1 MAEQELKL
9 HVPKDGRAGV
19 EKELLRGRVT
29 RVHLQAFYFDTP
41 ERDLVKAKIAL
52 RLRREGQQWVQTLKM
67 PGEHS
72 LSRIEINHDRPSA
85 DLDLSVYDG
94 EPFAAV
100 LAKHAST
107 LAICYE
113 TDVHRVLRQT
123 RHALGQVEIAFDTGL
138 LRAGTLEL
146 PISEIEFEL
155 KRGQLAAVFAL
166 GKKWQQTHGLILDVR
181 SKSERG
187 DRLALLDAELTAISE
202 EKSER
207 QESARRQAIAQFW
220 AARTAENISLH
231 PKIQAQAA
239 LAAVSAECLDQII
252 RNAAVLAEVDTAD
265 IYQAGGAEHVHQ
277 LRVGIRRLRS
287 AWSFFN
293 GIAVLPPAELRAEIK
308 LHFAKLGGT
317 RDDDVLKETL
327 LPVLSAAGQPPLVLD
342 DGQTPTDTENVTL
355 SRAFQSWLLDMLAW
369 TVLPVAPVAP
379 PLIITTAPLEVHS
392 PTQQPAQQP
401 ALEPPHTAITTAR
414 SLALQARDAS
424 SKASKAVQ
432 SPTDPAA
439 AAPATQ
445 QQGTPTESFG
455 QVATHAAQ
463 MVSAQVAP
471 QLPAHATAQA
481 VTTVSLKIQKP
492 LTLKEALVK
501 KLKKWHRRLL
511 QDGLQFD
518 QLDIEPRH
526 ELRKLGKKL
535 RYALQFTEPLLPAA
549 KLKTYRKQLAAVQD
563 ILGEMNDLA
572 VARDRFIGL
581 RDTQPSAWFA
591 CGWITSRLDALT
603 QEACAAFKQ
612 LSRTETFWR

>member
-9 HVPKDGRAGV
+9 HVPKGAHAGV
-19 EKELLRGRVT
+19 EKDLLRGKVT
-29 RVHLQAFYFDTP
+29 RMRLQAFYFDTP
-41 ERDLVKAKIAL
+41 DRDLVRAKIAL
-52 RLRREGQQWVQTLKM
+52 RLRREGEQWVQTLKM
-67 PGEHS
+67 PGENA
-72 LSRIEINHDRPSA
+72 LSRIEINHDRPSPE
-85 DLDLSVYDG
+85 LDLSVYAT

-100 LAKHAST
+100 LAKHAQA

-113 TDVHRVLRQT
+113 TDVQRIFRQT
-123 RHALGQVEIAFDTGL
+123 RTDLGVVEIALDTGL
-138 LRAGTLEL
+138 LRAGSVEL

-166 GKKWQQTHGLILDVR
+166 GKKWQQAHGLILDAR

-187 DRLALLDAELTAISE
+187 DRLALLNAELKTISE
-202 EKSER
+202 QKQER
-207 QESARRQAIAQFW
+207 QESSRRQAIAQFW

-231 PKIQAQAA
+231 PKIHAQAA

-252 RNAAVLAEVDTAD
+252 RNAAVLAEVDTAG
-265 IYQAGGAEHVHQ
+265 IYQAGGADHVHQ

-293 GIAVLPPAELRAEIK
+293 GIAVLPSEELRSEIK
-308 LHFAKLGGT
+308 LYFAKLGGT

-327 LPVLSAAGQPPLVLD
+327 LPVLNAAGQPPLILD

-355 SRAFQSWLLDMLAW
+355 SRPFQSWLLDMLAW
-369 TVLPVAPVAP
+369 TVLPVAPTASP
-379 PLIITTAPLEVHS
+379 SITTTAPLAVD
-392 PTQQPAQQP
+392 TPAQQP
-401 ALEPPHTAITTAR
+401 TPVARLATVSATR

-424 SKASKAVQ
+424 LNASSALQ
-432 SPTDPAA
+432 EPQDPAA
-439 AAPATQ
+439 VALATQ
-445 QQGTPTESFG
+445 
-455 QVATHAAQ
+455 AQ
-463 MVSAQVAP
+463 NALTKPVGNV
-471 QLPAHATAQA
+471 TAQA
-481 VTTVSLKIQKP
+481 TPQIAAEVVTTASIKIQKP
-492 LTLKEALVK
+492 LTLKDALVK

-518 QLDIEPRH
+518 QLDVEPRH

-535 RYALQFTEPLLPAA
+535 RYALQFTESLLPTAR
-549 KLKTYRKQLAAVQD
+549 LKTYRKQLAAVQD

-603 QEACAAFKQ
+603 QDACAAFKQ

>member
-9 HVPKDGRAGV
+9 HVPKEAHAGV

-29 RVHLQAFYFDTP
+29 RMRLQAFYFDTP
-41 ERDLVKAKIAL
+41 DRDLVRAKIAL
-52 RLRREGQQWVQTLKM
+52 RLRREGDQWVQTLKI
-67 PGEHS
+67 PGENS
-72 LSRIEINHDRPSA
+72 LSRIEINHDRPSP
-85 DLDLSVYDG
+85 DLDLSVYAA

-100 LAKHAST
+100 LAKHAPT

-113 TDVHRVLRQT
+113 TDVQRIFRQT
-123 RHALGQVEIAFDTGL
+123 RTALGLVEIALDSGL
-138 LRAGTLEL
+138 LRAGALEL

-166 GKKWQQTHGLILDVR
+166 GKKWQQAHGLILDAR

-187 DRLALLDAELTAISE
+187 DRLALLDTELKTISE
-202 EKSER
+202 YKQER
-207 QESARRQAIAQFW
+207 QESSRRQAIAQFW
-220 AARTAENISLH
+220 TARTAENISLH
-231 PKIQAQAA
+231 PKINAQAA

-293 GIAVLPPAELRAEIK
+293 GIAVLPSEELRAEIK
-308 LHFAKLGGT
+308 LYFAKLGGT

-327 LPVLSAAGQPPLVLD
+327 LPVLSAAGQPPLILD
-342 DGQTPTDTENVTL
+342 DGQTPTNTENVTL
-355 SRAFQSWLLDMLAW
+355 SRPFQSWLLDMLAW
-369 TVLPVAPVAP
+369 TVLPVAPIAP
-379 PLIITTAPLEVHS
+379 PLIITTASLDVD
-392 PTQQPAQQP
+392 TPAQKP
-401 ALEPPHTAITTAR
+401 ALAANVGATR

-424 SKASKAVQ
+424 LQASRTIQ
-432 SPTDPAA
+432 GPQDPAVV
-439 AAPATQ
+439 APATQ
-445 QQGTPTESFG
+445 AQSAPTKPVGEVAAH
-455 QVATHAAQ
+455 VATH
-463 MVSAQVAP
+463 VATEVV
-471 QLPAHATAQA
+471 ATAS
-481 VTTVSLKIQKP
+481 VKIQKP
-492 LTLKEALVK
+492 LTLKDALVK

-511 QDGLQFD
+511 EGGLQFD
-518 QLDIEPRH
+518 QLDTEPRH

-535 RYALQFTEPLLPAA
+535 RYALQFTESLLPTAR
-549 KLKTYRKQLAAVQD
+549 LKTYRKQLAAVQD

-603 QEACAAFKQ
+603 HDACAAFKQ
-612 LSRTETFWR
+612 LSRTETFWH

>member
-9 HVPKDGRAGV
+9 HVPKEAHAGV

-29 RVHLQAFYFDTP
+29 RMRLQAFYFDTP
-41 ERDLVKAKIAL
+41 DRDLVRAKIAL
-52 RLRREGQQWVQTLKM
+52 RLRREGEQWVQTLKM
-67 PGEHS
+67 PGENS
-72 LSRIEINHDRPSA
+72 LSRIEINHDRPSPE
-85 DLDLSVYDG
+85 LDLSVYAA

-100 LAKHAST
+100 LAKHAPA
-107 LAICYE
+107 LAISYE
-113 TDVHRVLRQT
+113 TDVQRIFRQT
-123 RHALGQVEIAFDTGL
+123 RTDLGVVEIALDSGL
-138 LRAGTLEL
+138 LRAGALEL

-166 GKKWQQTHGLILDVR
+166 GKKWQQAHGLILDAR

-187 DRLALLDAELTAISE
+187 DRLALLDAELKTINE
-202 EKSER
+202 HKQEH
-207 QESARRQAIAQFW
+207 QESSRRQAIAQFW

-231 PKIQAQAA
+231 PKINAQAA

-293 GIAVLPPAELRAEIK
+293 GIAVLPSEELRAEIK

-327 LPVLSAAGQPPLVLD
+327 LPVLSAAGQPPLILD
-342 DGQTPTDTENVTL
+342 DGQTPADTENVAL
-355 SRAFQSWLLDMLAW
+355 SRPFQSWLLDTLAW

-379 PLIITTAPLEVHS
+379 PLIITTAPLDVD
-392 PTQQPAQQP
+392 TPAQKP
-401 ALEPPHTAITTAR
+401 APAASVSATR

-424 SKASKAVQ
+424 LQTSRTIQAPQ
-432 SPTDPAA
+432 DPAVV
-439 AAPATQ
+439 APATQ
-445 QQGTPTESFG
+445 AQSARTKLVG
-455 QVATHAAQ
+455 QVAAHVAT
-463 MVSAQVAP
+463 QVATEVV
-471 QLPAHATAQA
+471 ATA
-481 VTTVSLKIQKP
+481 SIKNQKP
-492 LTLKEALVK
+492 LTLRDALVK

-511 QDGLQFD
+511 EDGLQFD
-518 QLDIEPRH
+518 QLEIEPRH

-535 RYALQFTEPLLPAA
+535 RYALQFSESLLPTAR
-549 KLKTYRKQLAAVQD
+549 LKAYRKQLAAVQD

-603 QEACAAFKQ
+603 QDACAAFKQ

>member
-1 MAEQELKL
+1 MVEQELKL
-9 HVPKDGRAGV
+9 HVSKEAHAGV
-19 EKELLRGRVT
+19 EKDLLRGRVS
-29 RVHLQAFYFDTP
+29 RIRLQAFYFDTP
-41 ERDLVKAKIAL
+41 ARDLIRAKIAL
-52 RLRREGQQWVQTLKM
+52 RLRREGEQWVQTLKM
-67 PGEHS
+67 PGENS
-72 LSRIEINHDRPSA
+72 LSRIEFNHERPTP
-85 DLDLSVYDG
+85 DLDLSVYA
-94 EPFAAV
+94 ETPVAAV
-100 LAKHAST
+100 LEKHADSLT
-107 LAICYE
+107 ICYE
-113 TDVHRVLRQT
+113 TDVQRIFRQT
-123 RHALGQVEIAFDTGL
+123 RSGQSLVEIALDIGV
-138 LRAGTLEL
+138 LRAGSIEL

-166 GKKWQQTHGLILDVR
+166 GRKWQQAHGLILDAR

-187 DRLALLDAELTAISE
+187 DRLALLNAELKTISE
-202 EKSER
+202 QKQER
-207 QESARRQAIAQFW
+207 QESSRRQAIAQFW

-231 PKIQAQAA
+231 PKIHAQAA

-293 GIAVLPPAELRAEIK
+293 GIAVLPSEELRSEIK

-327 LPVLSAAGQPPLVLD
+327 LPVLSAAGQPPLILD
-342 DGQTPTDTENVTL
+342 DGQAPTDTENVAL
-355 SRAFQSWLLDMLAW
+355 SRPFQSWLLDMLAW

-379 PLIITTAPLEVHS
+379 PSITTTAPLDVD
-392 PTQQPAQQP
+392 TPAQKP
-401 ALEPPHTAITTAR
+401 APAARNATVSATR

-424 SKASKAVQ
+424 LRASRAIQ
-432 SPTDPAA
+432 APQDPAA
-439 AAPATQ
+439 VALATQ
-445 QQGTPTESFG
+445 AQSAVTKPVGHVTAQGTP
-455 QVATHAAQ
+455 QVAAEG
-463 MVSAQVAP
+463 V
-471 QLPAHATAQA
+471 ATA
-481 VTTVSLKIQKP
+481 SIKIQKP

-501 KLKKWHRRLL
+501 KLKKWHRCLL

-526 ELRKLGKKL
+526 ELRKRGKKL
-535 RYALQFTEPLLPAA
+535 RYALQFTESLLPTAR
-549 KLKTYRKQLAAVQD
+549 LKTYRKQLAAVQD

-603 QEACAAFKQ
+603 QDACVAFKQ

>member
-1 MAEQELKL
+1 MPEQELKL
-9 HVPKDGRAGV
+9 HVPKEARAGV

-29 RVHLQAFYFDTP
+29 RMRLQAFYFDTP
-41 ERDLVKAKIAL
+41 ERDLVRAKIAL
-52 RLRREGQQWVQTLKM
+52 RLRREGEQWVQTLKM
-67 PGEHS
+67 PGENS
-72 LSRIEINHDRPSA
+72 LSRIEINHDRPSP
-85 DLDLSVYDG
+85 DLDLSLYAG
-94 EPFAAV
+94 EPFATV
-100 LAKHAST
+100 LAKHADALSV
-107 LAICYE
+107 CYE
-113 TDVHRVLRQT
+113 TDVQRIFRQT
-123 RHALGQVEIAFDTGL
+123 RTEFGVVEIALDAGL
-138 LRAGTLEL
+138 LRAGSVEL

-166 GKKWQQTHGLILDVR
+166 GKKWQQAHGLILDAR

-187 DRLALLDAELTAISE
+187 DRLALLNAELKTISE
-202 EKSER
+202 QKQER
-207 QESARRQAIAQFW
+207 QESSRRQAIAQFW

-231 PKIQAQAA
+231 PKIHAQAA

-265 IYQAGGAEHVHQ
+265 VYQAGGADHVHQ

-293 GIAVLPPAELRAEIK
+293 GIAVLPSEELRSEIK

-327 LPVLSAAGQPPLVLD
+327 LPVLNAAGQPPLILD

-355 SRAFQSWLLDMLAW
+355 SRPFQSWLLDMLAW
-369 TVLPVAPVAP
+369 TVLPVAP
-379 PLIITTAPLEVHS
+379 
-392 PTQQPAQQP
+392 
-401 ALEPPHTAITTAR
+401 
-414 SLALQARDAS
+414 DAS
-424 SKASKAVQ
+424 LRASRAIQ
-432 SPTDPAA
+432 APQDPAA
-439 AAPATQ
+439 VALATQ
-445 QQGTPTESFG
+445 AQSALTKPVRHVTAQDTP
-455 QVATHAAQ
+455 QVAAE
-463 MVSAQVAP
+463 VV
-471 QLPAHATAQA
+471 ATA
-481 VTTVSLKIQKP
+481 SIKIQKP

-518 QLDIEPRH
+518 QLEIEPRH

-535 RYALQFTEPLLPAA
+535 RYALQFTESLLPTA
-549 KLKTYRKQLAAVQD
+549 KLKTYRKQLATVQD

-572 VARDRFIGL
+572 VARDRFILL
-581 RDTQPSAWFA
+581 RDAQPSAWFA

-603 QEACAAFKQ
+603 QDACAAFKQ

>member
-9 HVPKDGRAGV
+9 HVPKEAHAGV
-19 EKELLRGRVT
+19 EKDLLRGRVT
-29 RVHLQAFYFDTP
+29 RMRLQAFYFDTP
-41 ERDLVKAKIAL
+41 DRDLVRAKIAL
-52 RLRREGQQWVQTLKM
+52 RLRREGEQWVQTLKM
-67 PGEHS
+67 PGENA
-72 LSRIEINHDRPSA
+72 LSRIEINHDRPSP
-85 DLDLSVYDG
+85 DLDLSLYAG

-100 LAKHAST
+100 LAKHADALSV
-107 LAICYE
+107 CYE
-113 TDVHRVLRQT
+113 TDVQRIFRQT
-123 RHALGQVEIAFDTGL
+123 RTDLGVIEIALDTGL
-138 LRAGTLEL
+138 LRAGALEL

-166 GKKWQQTHGLILDVR
+166 GKKWQQAHGLILDAR

-187 DRLALLDAELTAISE
+187 DRLALLNAELKTISE
-202 EKSER
+202 QKEER
-207 QESARRQAIAQFW
+207 QESSRRQAIAQFW
-220 AARTAENISLH
+220 AARTAENITLH
-231 PKIQAQAA
+231 PKIDAQTA

-265 IYQAGGAEHVHQ
+265 VYQAGGPEHVHQ

-293 GIAVLPPAELRAEIK
+293 GIAVLPSEELRSEIK

-327 LPVLSAAGQPPLVLD
+327 LPVLSAAGQPPLILD

-355 SRAFQSWLLDMLAW
+355 SRPFQSWLLDMLAW
-369 TVLPVAPVAP
+369 TVLPMVTVAQEQSAP
-379 PLIITTAPLEVHS
+379 TKSIE
-392 PTQQPAQQP
+392 
-401 ALEPPHTAITTAR
+401 
-414 SLALQARDAS
+414 
-424 SKASKAVQ
+424 
-432 SPTDPAA
+432 
-439 AAPATQ
+439 
-445 QQGTPTESFG
+445 
-455 QVATHAAQ
+455 QVAT
-463 MVSAQVAP
+463 QV
-471 QLPAHATAQA
+471 TAQA
-481 VTTVSLKIQKP
+481 APPVAAEVPATASIKIQKP
-492 LTLKEALVK
+492 LTLKDALVR

-526 ELRKLGKKL
+526 ELRKRGKKL
-535 RYALQFTEPLLPAA
+535 RYALQFSESLLPTAR
-549 KLKTYRKQLAAVQD
+549 LKAYRKQLAAVQD

-603 QEACAAFKQ
+603 HEACAAFKQ

>member
-9 HVPKDGRAGV
+9 HVPKQGRASV

-41 ERDLVKAKIAL
+41 ARDLARGNIAL
-52 RLRREGQQWVQTLKM
+52 RLRREGGQWVQTLKM

-72 LSRIEINHDRPSA
+72 LARVEINHDRPSA
-85 DLDLSVYDG
+85 DLDLSVYAG
-94 EPFAAV
+94 EAFAPV
-100 LAKHAST
+100 LAKHAGA
-107 LAICYE
+107 LAVCYE

-123 RHALGQVEIAFDTGL
+123 RTALGQVEIAFDTGL
-138 LRAGTLEL
+138 LRAGSLEL

-166 GKKWQQTHGLILDVR
+166 GKKWQQAHGLILDAR

-187 DRLALLDAELTAISE
+187 DRLALLDAELKTISE
-202 EKSER
+202 QKSER
-207 QESARRQAIAQFW
+207 QEASRRQAIAQFW
-220 AARTAENISLH
+220 AARTAENISLQ
-231 PKIQAQAA
+231 PKIHPQAA

-265 IYQAGGAEHVHQ
+265 VHQAGGAEHVHQ

-293 GIAVLPPAELRAEIK
+293 GIAVLPSEALRSEIK

-317 RDDDVLKETL
+317 RDDNVLKETL
-327 LPVLSAAGQPPLVLD
+327 LPALSAAGQPPLILD
-342 DGQTPTDTENVTL
+342 DGKTPTDTENVTL

-379 PLIITTAPLEVHS
+379 PVIIATALLEVD
-392 PTQQPAQQP
+392 QPAQRP
-401 ALEPPHTAITTAR
+401 AFATHSSVASTTH

-424 SKASKAVQ
+424 LRASKATQEPQKSFTAAQVTQEQ
-432 SPTDPAA
+432 SPPI
-439 AAPATQ
+439 
-445 QQGTPTESFG
+445 ESLG
-455 QVATHAAQ
+455 HVAAQ
-463 MVSAQVAP
+463 SPEQFSAQVAP
-471 QLPAHATAQA
+471 QVASQVAPQTAAEA
-481 VTTVSLKIQKP
+481 VTAVSVKAQKP
-492 LTLKEALVK
+492 ITLKEALVK

-511 QDGLQFD
+511 RDGLQFD
-518 QLDIEPRH
+518 QLEIEPRH

-535 RYALQFTEPLLPAA
+535 RYALQFTESLLPSA
-549 KLKTYRKQLAAVQD
+549 KLKAYRKQLATVQD

-572 VARDRFIGL
+572 VARDRFILL
-581 RDTQPSAWFA
+581 RDAQPSAWFA

-603 QEACAAFKQ
+603 QDACAAFKQ

>member
-9 HVPKDGRAGV
+9 HVPKQGRASV

-41 ERDLVKAKIAL
+41 ARDLARAKIAL
-52 RLRREGQQWVQTLKM
+52 RLRREGGQWVQTLKM

-72 LSRIEINHDRPSA
+72 LARIEINHDRPSA
-85 DLDLSVYDG
+85 DLDLSVYAG
-94 EPFAAV
+94 EAFASV
-100 LAKHAST
+100 LAKHASA
-107 LAICYE
+107 LAVCYE
-113 TDVHRVLRQT
+113 TDVHRVLRQVRT
-123 RHALGQVEIAFDTGL
+123 ALGQVEIAFDTGL
-138 LRAGTLEL
+138 LRAGSLEL
-146 PISEIEFEL
+146 PVSEIEFEL

-166 GKKWQQTHGLILDVR
+166 GKKWQQAHGLILDAR

-187 DRLALLDAELTAISE
+187 DRLALLDAELKTISE
-202 EKSER
+202 QKSER
-207 QESARRQAIAQFW
+207 QEGSRRQAIAQFW
-220 AARTAENISLH
+220 AARSAENISLQ
-231 PKIQAQAA
+231 PKIHAQAA

-265 IYQAGGAEHVHQ
+265 VYQAGGAEHVHQ

-293 GIAVLPPAELRAEIK
+293 GIAVLPSEALRSEIK

-327 LPVLSAAGQPPLVLD
+327 IPVLSAAGQPPLILD
-342 DGQTPTDTENVTL
+342 DGKTPTDTENVTL

-369 TVLPVAPVAP
+369 TVLPVAPVTP
-379 PLIITTAPLEVHS
+379 PVIIATTPLEVDK
-392 PTQQPAQQP
+392 PAQRP
-401 ALEPPHTAITTAR
+401 AFATQSSGASTTH
-414 SLALQARDAS
+414 SLALHAREVS
-424 SKASKAVQ
+424 LQASKAIQEPQKSLTAALVTQ
-432 SPTDPAA
+432 EQGPPSESLGHAA
-439 AAPATQ
+439 AQPAVQ
-445 QQGTPTESFG
+445 F
-455 QVATHAAQ
+455 
-463 MVSAQVAP
+463 SAQVAP
-471 QLPAHATAQA
+471 QLAAQVAPQTAAEA
-481 VTTVSLKIQKP
+481 VLTASVKAQKP

-511 QDGLQFD
+511 HDGLHFD

-535 RYALQFTEPLLPAA
+535 RYALQFTESLLPTAR
-549 KLKTYRKQLAAVQD
+549 LKAYRKQLAAVQD

-572 VARDRFIGL
+572 VARDRFILL
-581 RDTQPSAWFA
+581 RDAQPSAWFA

-603 QEACAAFKQ
+603 QDACAAFKE
-612 LSRTETFWR
+612 LARTERFWR

>member
-9 HVPKDGRAGV
+9 HVPKGAHAGV
-19 EKELLRGRVT
+19 EKDLLRGRVT
-29 RVHLQAFYFDTP
+29 RMRLQAFYFDTP
-41 ERDLVKAKIAL
+41 DRDLVRAKIAL
-52 RLRREGQQWVQTLKM
+52 RLRREGEQWVQTLKM
-67 PGEHS
+67 PGENA
-72 LSRIEINHDRPSA
+72 LSRIEINHDRPSPE
-85 DLDLSVYDG
+85 LDLSVYAT

-100 LAKHAST
+100 LAKHAQT
-107 LAICYE
+107 LSICYE
-113 TDVHRVLRQT
+113 TDVQRIFRQT
-123 RHALGQVEIAFDTGL
+123 RTDMGVVEIALDTGL
-138 LRAGTLEL
+138 LRAGSVEL
-146 PISEIEFEL
+146 PIAEIEFEL
-155 KRGQLAAVFAL
+155 KRGQLAAVFTL
-166 GKKWQQTHGLILDVR
+166 GKKWQQAHGLILDAR

-187 DRLALLDAELTAISE
+187 DRLALLNAELKTISE
-202 EKSER
+202 QQQER
-207 QESARRQAIAQFW
+207 QESSRRQAIAQFW
-220 AARTAENISLH
+220 AARTPENISLH
-231 PKIQAQAA
+231 PKIHAQAA

-293 GIAVLPPAELRAEIK
+293 GIAVLPSEELRSEIK

-327 LPVLSAAGQPPLVLD
+327 LPVLSAAGQPPVILA
-342 DGQTPTDTENVTL
+342 DGHTPTDTENVAL
-355 SRAFQSWLLDMLAW
+355 SRPFQSWLLDMLAW
-369 TVLPVAPVAP
+369 TVLPVAP
-379 PLIITTAPLEVHS
+379 
-392 PTQQPAQQP
+392 
-401 ALEPPHTAITTAR
+401 
-414 SLALQARDAS
+414 DAS
-424 SKASKAVQ
+424 LRASRAIQ
-432 SPTDPAA
+432 APQDPAA
-439 AAPATQ
+439 VALATQ
-445 QQGTPTESFG
+445 AQSAVTKPVGYVTAQDTP
-455 QVATHAAQ
+455 QVAAEG
-463 MVSAQVAP
+463 V
-471 QLPAHATAQA
+471 ATA
-481 VTTVSLKIQKP
+481 TIKIQKP

-526 ELRKLGKKL
+526 ELRKRGKKL
-535 RYALQFTEPLLPAA
+535 RYGLQFTESLLPAA
-549 KLKTYRKQLAAVQD
+549 RLKTYRKQLAAVQD

-603 QEACAAFKQ
+603 QDACVAFKQ

>member
-9 HVPKDGRAGV
+9 HVPKEGRASV

-41 ERDLVKAKIAL
+41 ARDLVRAKIAL
-52 RLRREGQQWVQTLKM
+52 RLRREGEQWVQTLKM

-72 LSRIEINHDRPSA
+72 LSRFEINHDRPSG
-85 DLDLSVYDG
+85 DLDLSVYAG

-100 LAKHAST
+100 LAKYASA
-107 LAICYE
+107 LSICYE

-123 RHALGQVEIAFDTGL
+123 RSALGLVEIAFDTGL
-138 LRAGTLEL
+138 LRAGSLEL

-166 GKKWQQTHGLILDVR
+166 GKKWQQAHGLILDAR

-187 DRLALLDAELTAISE
+187 ARLALLDAELKTMNE
-202 EKSER
+202 QKSER
-207 QESARRQAIAQFW
+207 QESSRCHAIAQFW
-220 AARTAENISLH
+220 ASRTAENISLQ
-231 PKIQAQAA
+231 PKIHAQAA

-265 IYQAGGAEHVHQ
+265 VYHAGGAEHVHQ

-293 GIAVLPPAELRAEIK
+293 GIAVLPSEALRSEIK

-327 LPVLSAAGQPPLVLD
+327 LPVLSAAGQPPLILD
-342 DGQTPTDTENVTL
+342 DGQTPTDPENVTL

-369 TVLPVAPVAP
+369 TVLPVTPVTP
-379 PLIITTAPLEVHS
+379 PLIIATAPLELA
-392 PTQQPAQQP
+392 PPAQIP
-401 ALEPPHTAITTAR
+401 ALETQKAVANTTR
-414 SLALQARDAS
+414 SLALQAREAS
-424 SKASKAVQ
+424 FHASRAVQ
-432 SPTDPAA
+432 EPKGLVAA
-439 AAPATQ
+439 ALIKLEQSP
-445 QQGTPTESFG
+445 PTE
-455 QVATHAAQ
+455 AI
-463 MVSAQVAP
+463 AQVA
-471 QLPAHATAQA
+471 AQA
-481 VTTVSLKIQKP
+481 AVKDSAPVTAKVTSPASLKVQKP
-492 LTLKEALVK
+492 LTLKVALVK

-535 RYALQFTEPLLPAA
+535 RYALQFSESLLPAA
-549 KLKTYRKQLAAVQD
+549 KLKTYRKQLAVVQD

-603 QEACAAFKQ
+603 QDACAAFKQ
-612 LSRTETFWR
+612 LSRTEAFWR

>member
-9 HVPKDGRAGV
+9 HVPKEARAGV
-19 EKELLRGRVT
+19 EKDLLRGKVT
-29 RVHLQAFYFDTP
+29 RLRLQAFYFDTP
-41 ERDLVKAKIAL
+41 DRDLVRAKIAL
-52 RLRREGQQWVQTLKM
+52 RLRREGEQWVQTLKM
-67 PGEHS
+67 PGENA
-72 LSRIEINHDRPSA
+72 LSRIEINHDRPSP
-85 DLDLSVYDG
+85 DLDLSVYAA

-100 LAKHAST
+100 LAKHAQT
-107 LAICYE
+107 LSICYE
-113 TDVHRVLRQT
+113 TDVQRIFRQT
-123 RHALGQVEIAFDTGL
+123 RTDLGVVEIALDTGL
-138 LRAGTLEL
+138 LRAGSVEL

-166 GKKWQQTHGLILDVR
+166 GKKWQQAHGLILDAR

-187 DRLALLDAELTAISE
+187 DRLALLNAELKTISE
-202 EKSER
+202 QKQER
-207 QESARRQAIAQFW
+207 QESSRRQAIAQFW

-265 IYQAGGAEHVHQ
+265 IYQAGGADHVHQ

-293 GIAVLPPAELRAEIK
+293 GIAVLPSEELRSEIK

-327 LPVLSAAGQPPLVLD
+327 LPVLNAAGQPPLILD

-355 SRAFQSWLLDMLAW
+355 TRPFQSWLLDMLAW
-369 TVLPVAPVAP
+369 TVLPAVTVAQEQNA
-379 PLIITTAPLEVHS
+379 
-392 PTQQPAQQP
+392 
-401 ALEPPHTAITTAR
+401 
-414 SLALQARDAS
+414 
-424 SKASKAVQ
+424 
-432 SPTDPAA
+432 
-439 AAPATQ
+439 
-445 QQGTPTESFG
+445 PTESIE
-455 QVATHAAQ
+455 QVATQVAALAAQ
-463 MVSAQVAP
+463 PVA
-471 QLPAHATAQA
+471 AEVTAATIIK
-481 VTTVSLKIQKP
+481 VQKP
-492 LTLKEALVK
+492 LTLKDALVK

-518 QLDIEPRH
+518 QLEIEPRH

-535 RYALQFTEPLLPAA
+535 RYALQFTESLLPTAR
-549 KLKTYRKQLAAVQD
+549 LKTYRKQLAAVQD

-603 QEACAAFKQ
+603 QDACAAFKQ

>member
-9 HVPKDGRAGV
+9 HVPKEGRAGV

-41 ERDLVKAKIAL
+41 ARDLVKAKIAL
-52 RLRREGQQWVQTLKM
+52 RLRREGDQWVQTLKM

-85 DLDLSVYDG
+85 DLDLSVYDQ

-138 LRAGTLEL
+138 LRAGSLEL

-155 KRGQLAAVFAL
+155 KRGQLAAVFAM
-166 GKKWQQTHGLILDVR
+166 GKKWQQAHGLILDAR

-207 QESARRQAIAQFW
+207 QESSRRQAIAQFW

-265 IYQAGGAEHVHQ
+265 VYQAGGAEHVHQ

-293 GIAVLPPAELRAEIK
+293 GIAVLPSEELRAEIK

-355 SRAFQSWLLDMLAW
+355 TRPCQSWLLDMLAW
-369 TVLPVAPVAP
+369 TVLPVTP
-379 PLIITTAPLEVHS
+379 
-392 PTQQPAQQP
+392 
-401 ALEPPHTAITTAR
+401 
-414 SLALQARDAS
+414 DAS
-424 SKASKAVQ
+424 LQASKAVQ
-432 SPTDPAA
+432 APTDPAVA
-439 AAPATQ
+439 ALATQ
-445 QQGTPTESFG
+445 QQRPPTESLG
-455 QVATHAAQ
+455 QVAAHAAQ
-463 MVSAQVAP
+463 MVSTKVAP
-471 QLPAHATAQA
+471 QVPAPATAEAVISQA
-481 VTTVSLKIQKP
+481 VTTVIIKIQKP
-492 LTLKEALVK
+492 LTLKDALVK

-511 QDGLQFD
+511 LDGLQFD

-535 RYALQFTEPLLPAA
+535 RYALQFTESLLPAA
-549 KLKTYRKQLAAVQD
+549 RLKAYRKQLAVVQD

-603 QEACAAFKQ
+603 HEACAAFKQ

>member
-9 HVPKDGRAGV
+9 HVPKEAHAGV

-29 RVHLQAFYFDTP
+29 RMRLQAFYFDTP
-41 ERDLVKAKIAL
+41 DRDLVRAKIAL
-52 RLRREGQQWVQTLKM
+52 RLRREGEQWVQTLKM
-67 PGEHS
+67 PGENS
-72 LSRIEINHDRPSA
+72 LSRIEINHDRPSPE
-85 DLDLSVYDG
+85 LDLSVYAA

-100 LAKHAST
+100 LAKHAPA
-107 LAICYE
+107 LAISYE
-113 TDVHRVLRQT
+113 TDVQRIFRQT
-123 RHALGQVEIAFDTGL
+123 RTDLGVVEIALDSGL
-138 LRAGTLEL
+138 LRAGALEL

-166 GKKWQQTHGLILDVR
+166 GKKWQQAHGLILDAR

-187 DRLALLDAELTAISE
+187 DRLALLDAELKTINE
-202 EKSER
+202 HKQER
-207 QESARRQAIAQFW
+207 QESSRRQAIAQFW

-231 PKIQAQAA
+231 PKINAQAA

-293 GIAVLPPAELRAEIK
+293 GIAVLPSEELRAEIK

-327 LPVLSAAGQPPLVLD
+327 LPVLSAAGQPPLILD
-342 DGQTPTDTENVTL
+342 DGQTPADTENVAL
-355 SRAFQSWLLDMLAW
+355 SRPFQSWLLDTLAW

-379 PLIITTAPLEVHS
+379 PLIITTAPLDVD
-392 PTQQPAQQP
+392 TPAQKP
-401 ALEPPHTAITTAR
+401 APAASVSATR

-424 SKASKAVQ
+424 LQTSRTIQAPQ
-432 SPTDPAA
+432 DPAVV
-439 AAPATQ
+439 APATQ
-445 QQGTPTESFG
+445 AQSARTKLVG
-455 QVATHAAQ
+455 QVAAHVAT
-463 MVSAQVAP
+463 QVATEVV
-471 QLPAHATAQA
+471 ATA
-481 VTTVSLKIQKP
+481 SIKNQKP
-492 LTLKEALVK
+492 LTLRDALVK

-511 QDGLQFD
+511 EDGLQFD
-518 QLDIEPRH
+518 QLEIEPRH

-535 RYALQFTEPLLPAA
+535 RYALQFSESLLPTAR
-549 KLKTYRKQLAAVQD
+549 LKAYRKQLAAVQD

-603 QEACAAFKQ
+603 QDACAAFKQ

>member
-9 HVPKDGRAGV
+9 HVPKEAHAGV
-19 EKELLRGRVT
+19 ERDLLRGRVT
-29 RVHLQAFYFDTP
+29 RMRLQAFYFDTSD
-41 ERDLVKAKIAL
+41 RDLVRAKIAL
-52 RLRREGQQWVQTLKM
+52 RLRREGEQWVQTLKM
-67 PGEHS
+67 PGENS
-72 LSRIEINHDRPSA
+72 LSRIEINHDRPSP
-85 DLDLSVYDG
+85 DLDLSVYAA

-100 LAKHAST
+100 LAKHAQALS
-107 LAICYE
+107 ICYE
-113 TDVHRVLRQT
+113 TDVQRISRQT
-123 RHALGQVEIAFDTGL
+123 RTDLGVVEIALDTGL
-138 LRAGTLEL
+138 LRAGSVEL

-166 GKKWQQTHGLILDVR
+166 GKKWQQAHGLILDAR

-187 DRLALLDAELTAISE
+187 DRLALLNAELKTISE
-202 EKSER
+202 QKEER
-207 QESARRQAIAQFW
+207 QESSRRQAIAQFW
-220 AARTAENISLH
+220 AARTAENITLH
-231 PKIQAQAA
+231 PKIDAQAA

-265 IYQAGGAEHVHQ
+265 VYQAGGPEHVHQ

-293 GIAVLPPAELRAEIK
+293 GIAVLPSEELRSEIK

-327 LPVLSAAGQPPLVLD
+327 LPVLSAAGQPPLILD

-355 SRAFQSWLLDMLAW
+355 SRPFQSWLLDMLAW
-369 TVLPVAPVAP
+369 TVLPIAPVASLKTSSAIQEP
-379 PLIITTAPLEVHS
+379 QDPASVALA
-392 PTQQPAQQP
+392 TQ
-401 ALEPPHTAITTAR
+401 
-414 SLALQARDAS
+414 
-424 SKASKAVQ
+424 VQ
-432 SPTDPAA
+432 SAV
-439 AAPATQ
+439 TQ
-445 QQGTPTESFG
+445 SVG
-455 QVATHAAQ
+455 QVAAHAA
-463 MVSAQVAP
+463 AQVAP
-471 QLPAHATAQA
+471 RVALQSAVEVVATANIK
-481 VTTVSLKIQKP
+481 VQKP

-511 QDGLQFD
+511 QDGLQFA

-526 ELRKLGKKL
+526 ELRKRGKKL
-535 RYALQFTEPLLPAA
+535 RYALQFTESLLPTAR
-549 KLKTYRKQLAAVQD
+549 LKTYRKQLAAVQD

-572 VARDRFIGL
+572 VARDRFISL

-603 QEACAAFKQ
+603 QDACTAFKQ

>member
-9 HVPKDGRAGV
+9 HVPKAGRAGV

-85 DLDLSVYDG
+85 DLDLSVYDQ

-113 TDVHRVLRQT
+113 TDVHRVLRQART
-123 RHALGQVEIAFDTGL
+123 ALGQVEIAFDTGL
-138 LRAGTLEL
+138 LRAGSLEL

-166 GKKWQQTHGLILDVR
+166 GKKWQQAHGLILDAR

-187 DRLALLDAELTAISE
+187 DRLALLNAELKTINE
-202 EKSER
+202 QKSER
-207 QESARRQAIAQFW
+207 QEPSRRRAIAQFW

-231 PKIQAQAA
+231 PKIHAQAA

-293 GIAVLPPAELRAEIK
+293 GIAVLPSDELRSEIK

-342 DGQTPTDTENVTL
+342 DGQTPAVTENVTL

-369 TVLPVAPVAP
+369 TVLPVPPVAP
-379 PLIITTAPLEVHS
+379 PVIIATAPLEVDTPVTQEQS
-392 PTQQPAQQP
+392 PPIESLGHVAAQAAVQISAQLAP
-401 ALEPPHTAITTAR
+401 QIAAPLASHTAA
-414 SLALQARDAS
+414 
-424 SKASKAVQ
+424 
-432 SPTDPAA
+432 
-439 AAPATQ
+439 
-445 QQGTPTESFG
+445 E
-455 QVATHAAQ
+455 
-463 MVSAQVAP
+463 
-471 QLPAHATAQA
+471 A
-481 VTTVSLKIQKP
+481 VTVVSVKIQKP
-492 LTLKEALVK
+492 LALKDALVK

-535 RYALQFTEPLLPAA
+535 RYALQFTESLLPATR
-549 KLKTYRKQLAAVQD
+549 LKAYRKQLAAVQD

-591 CGWITSRLDALT
+591 CGWITSRLDTLT

>member
-9 HVPKDGRAGV
+9 HVPKGAHAGV
-19 EKELLRGRVT
+19 EKDLLRGKVT
-29 RVHLQAFYFDTP
+29 RLRLQAFYFDTP
-41 ERDLVKAKIAL
+41 DRDLVRAKIAL
-52 RLRREGQQWVQTLKM
+52 RLRREGEQWVQTLKM
-67 PGEHS
+67 PGENA
-72 LSRIEINHDRPSA
+72 LSRIEINHDRPSPE
-85 DLDLSVYDG
+85 LDLSVYAA
-94 EPFAAV
+94 EPFAEV
-100 LAKHAST
+100 LAKHAQT
-107 LAICYE
+107 LSICYE
-113 TDVHRVLRQT
+113 TDVQRIFRQT
-123 RHALGQVEIAFDTGL
+123 RTGLGVVEIALDTGL
-138 LRAGTLEL
+138 LRAGSVEL

-166 GKKWQQTHGLILDVR
+166 GKKWQQAHGLILDAR

-187 DRLALLDAELTAISE
+187 DRLALLNAELKIISE
-202 EKSER
+202 QKQEG
-207 QESARRQAIAQFW
+207 QESSRRQAIAQFW

-231 PKIQAQAA
+231 PKTLAQAA

-293 GIAVLPPAELRAEIK
+293 GIAVLPSEELRSEIK

-327 LPVLSAAGQPPLVLD
+327 LPVLSAAGQPPLILD
-342 DGQTPTDTENVTL
+342 DGQTPTDTENVAL
-355 SRAFQSWLLDMLAW
+355 SRPFQSWLLDMLAW
-369 TVLPVAPVAP
+369 TVLPVAP
-379 PLIITTAPLEVHS
+379 
-392 PTQQPAQQP
+392 
-401 ALEPPHTAITTAR
+401 
-414 SLALQARDAS
+414 DAS
-424 SKASKAVQ
+424 LRGSGAIQAPQ
-432 SPTDPAA
+432 DPAA
-439 AAPATQ
+439 VALATQ
-445 QQGTPTESFG
+445 AQSAVIKPVGDIAVQATP
-455 QVATHAAQ
+455 QVAAE
-463 MVSAQVAP
+463 VA
-471 QLPAHATAQA
+471 ATA
-481 VTTVSLKIQKP
+481 SIKIQKP

-526 ELRKLGKKL
+526 ELRKRGKKL
-535 RYALQFTEPLLPAA
+535 RYALQFTESLLPTAR
-549 KLKTYRKQLAAVQD
+549 LKTYRKQLAAVQD

-603 QEACAAFKQ
+603 QDACAAFKQ